1 MTDDKNDT
9 GGKTMKRNTLLLAT
23 ILIAM
28 TAASAW
34 ADGLPSWM
42 LDNQLTVGF
51 ALGKGFVDKS
61 DSEIAAFQYRVEFR
75 KKLIYVAFRGSW
87 VAQECNSR
95 PNPKESS
102 LLAGVS
108 FPFGSDRN
116 RINLGLGVAKTTA
129 HGSTVVGLPCEL
141 RIKFGV
147 LGLTAFSNFNKAYS
161 FHGLCLSLD
170 IPLRV
175 FRAL

>member
-1 MTDDKNDT
+1 
-9 GGKTMKRNTLLLAT
+9 MKLNALLLGT
-23 ILIAM
+23 MLIAM
-28 TAASAW
+28 TAALAR
-34 ADGLPSWM
+34 ADGTPAWM

-51 ALGKGFVDKS
+51 AVGKGFVDKS
-61 DSEIAAFQYRVEFR
+61 NSEIAALQYRVEFR
-75 KKLIYVAFRGSW
+75 KKLIYIAFRGSW
-87 VAQECNSR
+87 VAQQCNSR

-108 FPFGSDRN
+108 LPFDSGRN

-129 HGSTVVGLPCEL
+129 HGSMVVGLPCEL

-147 LGLTAFSNFNKAYS
+147 LGLTAFSNFNRLYS

-175 FRAL
+175 FRE